1 MQRVTTGISD
11 AFGLVEKALWETFV
25 PALFEGLGE
34 GTPERAFTRLP
45 LKQAG
50 LALPEPTQ
58 TSPEN
63 WMVSCVITGH
73 LVAELGGQ
81 VEFRT
86 AEHSACLQEGRTAVQ
101 RQSQ

>member
-1 MQRVTTGISD
+1 MP
-11 AFGLVEKALWETFV
+11 E
-25 PALFEGLGE
+25 LFEGLGN
-34 GTPERAFTRLP
+34 GVPERGVNRLP
-45 LKQAG
+45 VKQAG
-50 LALPEPTQ
+50 LFLLDPTQ
-58 TSPEN
+58 TAPKN